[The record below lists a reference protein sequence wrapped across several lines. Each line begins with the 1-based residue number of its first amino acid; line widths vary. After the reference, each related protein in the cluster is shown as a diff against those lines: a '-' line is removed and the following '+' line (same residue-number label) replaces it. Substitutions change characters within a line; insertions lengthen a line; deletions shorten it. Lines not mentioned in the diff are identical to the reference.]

1 MMLTRAAARPA
12 ATLRAAALATP
23 SVLRSGLPAVWSRG
37 VAKDNKPNQSSQPS
51 QVPKPPKAPTHR
63 PSQPTPA
70 NPDSTAKSA
79 FASQPSAGSPKQPG
93 SEQPTDSDAAQD
105 PAEVEKEPDF
115 SKLPDLTQGIPSTL
129 EYERSGATN
138 KAALAAFEEE
148 PTTKSGGGGRQK
160 GELPKSAYVS
170 STERRRQK
178 LALWAF
184 AVTGAAGIL
193 GVAYLGRDWDEEE
206 LSKNPDVPNGWSV
219 GLWWKRAMARMGDTV
234 TYYQEPAFEKLLPD
248 PDPSFQRPYTLCIS
262 LEDMLVHSEW
272 SRDHGWRVAKRP
284 GVDYFLHYLSQYYE
298 IVLFTTVPFATG
310 EPLVRKLDPYRFI
323 MWPLFRE
330 ATKYKDGE
338 IIKDLSY
345 LNRDLSKVIIID
357 TNAKHVRAQP
367 ENAIILPKWVGEP
380 KDKELVGLV
389 PLLEFIHTMQYDD
402 VRKVIKSFEGHHI
415 PTEFA
420 RREALARIE
429 HNKRI
434 QAKSSRGSGMSWLSS
449 HLGLK
454 PSNMSLMVSP
464 EGEENPQEAFAK
476 GKMLQDIARERGM
489 RNYLMLEEEI
499 RKNGEKWLKEE
510 QELMEKAQKEA
521 MKSMQSSFFGWF
533 TPSEQKP
540 ASAPST
546 GATKNS

>member
-1 MMLTRAAARPA
+1 MLSRAAARPA
-12 ATLRAAALATP
+12 ASLRAATLAAPSTLRA
-23 SVLRSGLPAVWSRG
+23 RSLPIIWSRG
-37 VAKDNKPNQSSQPS
+37 MAKNNKSQPARFS
-51 QVPKPPKAPTHR
+51 KSENPAVQK
-63 PSQPTPA
+63 PSQPP
-70 NPDSTAKSA
+70 PSSSTSA
-79 FASQPSAGSPKQPG
+79 SAPKPVP
-93 SEQPTDSDAAQD
+93 EP
-105 PAEVEKEPDF
+105 PKEPARQPADDLAAPQEPDQQPIPDL
-115 SKLPDLTQGIPSTL
+115 SKLPNLTQGIPSTL
-129 EYERSGATN
+129 EYETSGATD
-138 KAALAAFEEE
+138 KSALAAIEEE
-148 PTTKSGGGGRQK
+148 AAPKAGGGGGRGK
-160 GELPKSAYVS
+160 GELPASAYIS

-184 AVTGAAGIL
+184 AFTGLSAVV

-206 LSKNPDVPNGWSV
+206 LSKNPDVPNGWNI

-248 PDPSFQRPYTLCIS
+248 PDPSFERPYTLCIS

-298 IVLFTTVPFATG
+298 IVLFTTVPFANG

-357 TNAKHVRAQP
+357 TNAKHVREQP
-367 ENAIILPKWVGEP
+367 ENAIILPKWTGDP
-380 KDKELVGLV
+380 KDKELVSLV

-402 VRKVIKSFEGHHI
+402 VRKVIKSFDGHHI

-420 RREALARIE
+420 RREALARAE
-429 HNKRI
+429 HNKRV
-434 QAKSSRGSGMSWLSS
+434 QAKSSRGSGMSWLSN

-454 PSNMSLMVSP
+454 PSNMSLMVAP

-510 QELMEKAQKEA
+510 QEAMEKAQKEA
-521 MKSMQSSFFGWF
+521 MKSMKSSFFGWF
-533 TPSEQKP
+533 TPPEEQNGGKPQDSE
-540 ASAPST
+540 
-546 GATKNS
+546 TKRG

>member
-1 MMLTRAAARPA
+1 MLSRAAARPA
-12 ATLRAAALATP
+12 ASLRAATRAAP
-23 SVLRSGLPAVWSRG
+23 STLRPRSLPVIWSRG
-37 VAKDNKPNQSSQPS
+37 MTKNNKPQPARFATSPNQAAQ
-51 QVPKPPKAPTHR
+51 K
-63 PSQPTPA
+63 PSQPPPSSSKPTPE
-70 NPDSTAKSA
+70 P
-79 FASQPSAGSPKQPG
+79 PKEPAHQQADDAAAPQEP
-93 SEQPTDSDAAQD
+93 SEQPI
-105 PAEVEKEPDF
+105 PDL
-115 SKLPDLTQGIPSTL
+115 SKLPNLTQGIPSTL
-129 EYERSGATN
+129 EYETSGATN
-138 KAALAAFEEE
+138 KSALAAIEEE
-148 PTTKSGGGGRQK
+148 VAQKAGSGGGRGK
-160 GELPKSAYVS
+160 GELPASAYVS

-178 LALWAF
+178 LTLWALGF
-184 AVTGAAGIL
+184 TGLSAVV
-193 GVAYLGRDWDEEE
+193 GVAYLGRDWDEDE
-206 LSKNPDVPNGWSV
+206 LSKNPEVPNGWDI

-248 PDPSFQRPYTLCIS
+248 PDPSFERPYTLCIS

-298 IVLFTTVPFATG
+298 IVLFTTVPFANG

-345 LNRDLSKVIIID
+345 LNRDLSKVIVID
-357 TNAKHVRAQP
+357 TNAKHVREQP
-367 ENAIILPKWVGEP
+367 ENAIILPKWTGDP
-380 KDKELVGLV
+380 KDKELVSLV

-402 VRKVIKSFEGHHI
+402 VRKVIKSFDGHHI

-420 RREALARIE
+420 RREALARAE
-429 HNKRI
+429 HNKRV

-454 PSNMSLMVSP
+454 PSNMSLMVAP

-510 QELMEKAQKEA
+510 QEAMEKAQKEA
-521 MKSMQSSFFGWF
+521 MKSMKSSFFGWF
-533 TPSEQKP
+533 TPPEEQKGG
-540 ASAPST
+540 SPSNSE
-546 GATKNS
+546 TKRN